1 MASGTYDIQASNDV
15 GFSKNVALFPLG
27 VKLQALH
34 RGWARRPQI
43 WHLPRKGRRH
53 RRDNRP
59 QLRYYRRRR
68 KGCSRQFYPFKH
80 LTLTPLKLSSLPRG
94 AGTKK
99 VRKEVEEEAII
110 DKWDK
115 SSLAQKRVAVQ
126 KRRTLTDFGRF
137 SIMLAKKQQRDL
149 VRKGVAKA

>member
-1 MASGTYDIQASNDV
+1 
-15 GFSKNVALFPLG
+15 L
-27 VKLQALH
+27 
-34 RGWARRPQI
+34 
-43 WHLPRKGRRH
+43 
-53 RRDNRP
+53 
-59 QLRYYRRRR
+59 
-68 KGCSRQFYPFKH
+68 KH
-80 LTLTPLKLSSLPRG
+80 LTLTPLKLSCLPRG
-94 AGTKK
+94 ADTKK
-99 VRKEVEEEAII
+99 VRKEFEEEAIV